1 MGIPMSDKI
10 SMFLLLVLYTLQG
23 IPMGLCMS
31 LPIILKERGASYDD
45 LTLLSLAST
54 PFSLKLLWAPL
65 VDTVFFKSIGR
76 RKTWLVPIQ
85 LLTGL
90 IMIVFAPMV
99 VQWLGGDVNTD
110 TELVQTPTAF
120 PLALFLLVI
129 YFLMA
134 TQDIAVDGWALTMLS
149 PANVGYAS
157 TCNSIGQTFGAFMA
171 NQGFI
176 SLMGETMATLS
187 SFMSLAGYVFI
198 VVTVAIALLKTEAPL
213 PREEEPT
220 GITET
225 YKQIGGLLHLAP
237 VQKLLLILLT
247 VKMSFAPAD
256 SVAIFEMQ
264 EHGMPKADWATFSP
278 VTMVIGLVLPAL
290 IANWVSRDPLHALK
304 LAIPLKLCTTAL
316 YWVIV
321 NAVPAA
327 YASEDGP
334 GYDFFAVFL
343 VVMVLHTAF
352 DVLIF
357 SAFMSF
363 FNKISDPIIGGTY
376 MTFLNSASN
385 LGYKWTNTLVVWCTG
400 RVSNFTS
407 TYIGGDMDGYTIITI
422 VCVSFGFFWMYAV
435 FPMLKQLESV
445 RREDWWVSTTTNKR
459 DR

>member
-1 MGIPMSDKI
+1 MSTPRRSSRIQKLSTPGRSTRGVSSIFEEEGEDTRIPLSTGLTTSATKLRARSRSRGKPARNGGLRSIAMQNVNNISSRGVGNATMDLEGGDGQPLIEKEDSSQVTDIGLGIPMSDKI

-99 VQWLGGDVNTD
+99 VQWLGGDVNAD
-110 TELVQTPTAF
+110 AELVQTPTVF

-157 TCNSIGQTFGAFMA
+157 TCNSIGQTFGAFIA

-176 SLMGETMATLS
+176 SLSDATWCHRMIGTPVGETMATLS

-220 GITET
+220 GIKET

-237 VQKLLLILLT
+237 VQKLLVILLT

-256 SVAIFEMQ
+256 SVAIFEIM
-264 EHGMPKADWATFSP
+264 
-278 VTMVIGLVLPAL
+278 
-290 IANWVSRDPLHALK
+290 
-304 LAIPLKLCTTAL
+304 
-316 YWVIV
+316 
-321 NAVPAA
+321 
-327 YASEDGP
+327 
-334 GYDFFAVFL
+334 
-343 VVMVLHTAF
+343 
-352 DVLIF
+352 
-357 SAFMSF
+357 
-363 FNKISDPIIGGTY
+363 
-376 MTFLNSASN
+376 
-385 LGYKWTNTLVVWCTG
+385 
-400 RVSNFTS
+400 
-407 TYIGGDMDGYTIITI
+407 
-422 VCVSFGFFWMYAV
+422 
-435 FPMLKQLESV
+435 
-445 RREDWWVSTTTNKR
+445 
-459 DR
+459 